1 MGQAARKQ
9 GGSSP
14 EPVVVMLSL
23 DEIRPNKL
31 NPRTPNETDPD
42 IVELA
47 DSIRGVGLLQPIVV
61 TPGGV
66 VIAGHRRLAACSM
79 AGLNQVPA
87 VIQIALPGSSRGTA
101 ECRQRGRASNDDE
114 EDEMTATTTRP
125 SMRTTPVLFSRQRQL
140 LQLLDALGGTSGML
154 DFQKRLFLYCQEA
167 STGEAPY
174 DFVPYKFG
182 AFSFT
187 SYADRRKLI
196 ERGLLEDEDGWQIT
210 AEGRKIIGRTMD
222 MHLAAFAERYR
233 GLHGDTL
240 VADTYRRFPFFATR
254 SEIAE
259 RVLKGD
265 DAALARIKAVRAR
278 ATGPTLSTI
287 GYEGHTLESYL
298 VTLLKNGV
306 TLLCDVRR
314 NPISRKYGFSKRL
327 LSQSSENVGIR
338 YEHLPELGVASE
350 QRQSL
355 DTQADYDALF
365 ADYKR
370 TCLPEQ
376 GAALEKIEGWI
387 GKGERVTLTCYEHL
401 PNQCHRHC
409 VAEALEGR
417 AAKTLAARHL

>member
-1 MGQAARKQ
+1 
-9 GGSSP
+9 
-14 EPVVVMLSL
+14 
-23 DEIRPNKL
+23 
-31 NPRTPNETDPD
+31 
-42 IVELA
+42 
-47 DSIRGVGLLQPIVV
+47 
-61 TPGGV
+61 
-66 VIAGHRRLAACSM
+66 
-79 AGLNQVPA
+79 
-87 VIQIALPGSSRGTA
+87 
-101 ECRQRGRASNDDE
+101 
-114 EDEMTATTTRP
+114 MTATTARTSTR
-125 SMRTTPVLFSRQRQL
+125 STPMLFSRQRQL

-154 DFQKRLFLYCQEA
+154 DFQKLLFLYCQES

-222 MHLAAFAERYR
+222 MQLAAFAKRHR
-233 GLHGDTL
+233 GLHGDAL

-265 DAALARIKAVRAR
+265 DAALARIKAVRTK
-278 ATGPTLSTI
+278 ATGPALSTI

-298 VTLLKNGV
+298 TILLKSGV
-306 TLLCDVRR
+306 TVLCDVRR
-314 NPISRKYGFSKRL
+314 NPISRKYGFSKNTLARGC
-327 LSQSSENVGIR
+327 EGVGIR
-338 YEHLPELGVASE
+338 YEHLPELGIASE

-365 ADYKR
+365 ADYER
-370 TCLPEQ
+370 TWLPKQ
-376 GAALEKIEGWI
+376 GSALKKIQGWI
-387 GKGERVTLTCYEHL
+387 EAGERVTLTCYEHQ

-409 VAEALEGR
+409 VAEALAGK
-417 AAKTLAARHL
+417 ASKDLTAKHL